1 MALCTLTF
9 PAHVGRVAA
18 KEHDGSRFLSGTD
31 LVFRFQKRVNQVK
44 KRPGGICASLSETGE
59 YPSQRPPTPIL
70 DTINY
75 PIHMKNL
82 SIKVKTKNP
91 NHKHKI
97 KLSTF
102 FLKRK
107 EFLKLIELCDSS
119 LIWY

>member
-9 PAHVGRVAA
+9 PAHVSRVAV
-18 KEHDGSRFLSGTD
+18 KEHDGSSAVSSRFLWGTD

-44 KRPGGICASLSETGE
+44 KRPGGICASLSEMGE
-59 YPSQRPPTPIL
+59 YPSQRPPTPLL

-97 KLSTF
+97 KLSTL
-102 FLKRK
+102 FLKNQIS
-107 EFLKLIELCDSS
+107 FIS
-119 LIWY
+119 